1 MVNAG
6 PILIIEDDIDDQE
19 IIERAIR
26 EVGSTRSIIFLNN
39 GADALQFLR
48 TTTIQP
54 FLILCDI
61 NMPKVNGIELKM
73 KIDQDADLRKK
84 SIPFVFFTTTANRMS
99 VNLAY
104 THMTIQGFFEKSSN
118 YTDLVNTLKL
128 ILDYWNECRH
138 PNADNKNGGNQ
149 V

>member
-26 EVGSTRSIIFLNN
+26 ETGTTNDVVFLNN
-39 GADALQFLR
+39 GADALDYMR
-48 TTTIQP
+48 TMHTQP

-61 NMPKVNGIELKM
+61 NMPKLNGIELKM
-73 KIDQDADLRKK
+73 KIDQDPDLRKK

-104 THMTIQGFFEKSSN
+104 TRMTIQGFFEKSSN
-118 YTDLVNTLKL
+118 YTDMVNTLKL
-128 ILDYWNECRH
+128 ILNYWNECRH
-138 PNADNKNGGNQ
+138 PNADG
-149 V
+149 